1 MSAFADASDPI
12 PLQPGDA
19 LVVVDVQRDFC
30 PGGSLAVP
38 EGDAVVP
45 VLNRWVEQAEAR
57 GVPVFFTRDWHPA
70 DHASF
75 VAQGGPW
82 PPHCV
87 QDTDGATFHP
97 DLLVPDHAPVISK
110 ATTAAA
116 EAYSGF
122 DTTDLAAQ
130 LRAAAVRRVW
140 VGGLAT
146 DYCVRATALDALA
159 EGFAVHLVP
168 GGMRGI
174 TPATSATALAE
185 MAAAG
190 AVLPD
195 EANPADL
202 DARAT
207 GL

>member
-1 MSAFADASDPI
+1 MPASAYPSGPAS
-12 PLQPGDA
+12 LQTGDA

-30 PGGSLAVP
+30 PGGALAVP

-45 VLNRWVEQAEAR
+45 VLNRWIEEAEVR
-57 GVPVFFTRDWHPA
+57 GVPVFFTRDWHPQ

-87 QDTDGATFHP
+87 QDTEGATFHP
-97 DLLVPDHAPVISK
+97 DLLVPDGAPVISK

-130 LRAAAVRRVW
+130 LRAADVSRVW

-168 GGMRGI
+168 DGMRGI
-174 TPATSATALAE
+174 TPDTSAAALAE
-185 MAAAG
+185 MADAG

-195 EANPADL
+195 EANPGAL
-202 DARAT
+202 DAHET
-207 GL
+207 GQ

>member
-1 MSAFADASDPI
+1 MPASAYPSGPAS
-12 PLQPGDA
+12 LQTGDA

-30 PGGSLAVP
+30 PGGALAVP

-45 VLNRWVEQAEAR
+45 VLNRWIEEAEAR
-57 GVPVFFTRDWHPA
+57 GVPVFFTRDWHPTN
-70 DHASF
+70 HASF

-87 QDTDGATFHP
+87 QDTEGATFHP
-97 DLLVPDHAPVISK
+97 DLLVPDGAPVISK

-122 DTTDLAAQ
+122 DTTDLAAR
-130 LRAAAVRRVW
+130 LRAADVSRVW

-168 GGMRGI
+168 DGMRGI
-174 TPATSATALAE
+174 TPDTSAEALAE
-185 MAAAG
+185 MAGAG

-195 EANPADL
+195 GVNPADL
-202 DARAT
+202 AAGAA

>member
-1 MSAFADASDPI
+1 MSAFADATDPI

-30 PGGSLAVP
+30 PGGALAVP
-38 EGDAVVP
+38 EGAAVVP

-70 DHASF
+70 DHTSF

-87 QDTDGATFHP
+87 QGTEGAAFHP
-97 DLLVPDHAPVISK
+97 DLVVPDNAPVISK
-110 ATTAAA
+110 ATTATA

-146 DYCVRATALDALA
+146 DYCVRATVLDALA

-168 GGMRGI
+168 DGMRGI
-174 TPATSATALAE
+174 TPDTSTAALAE

-190 AVLPD
+190 AVLPNA
-195 EANPADL
+195 ANPADL
-202 DARAT
+202 DAREV